1 MPSGMK
7 IRMFALAL
15 VVCSA
20 AVCAQAPKPPAP
32 PQISADL
39 GPCSAEFKVTTM
51 AGKPIYNATI
61 TTQIRYGIF
70 AAHKLDLQIGT
81 DAGGQAKFVKLP
93 AQAKRPITFKISSGQ
108 DTAEIG
114 YDPATNC
121 EASYV
126 VPMGKKPDEQ

>member
-1 MPSGMK
+1 MPSAMK
-7 IRMFALAL
+7 FLLLAVVFSLAL
-15 VVCSA
+15 SA
-20 AVCAQAPKPPAP
+20 QTPKPPAP

-61 TTQIRYGIF
+61 ATQIRSGIF
-70 AAHKLDLQIGT
+70 GTRKLDLQIGT

-93 AQAKRPITFKISSGQ
+93 GQAKRPIIFKISSGQ

-121 EASYV
+121 DANYV